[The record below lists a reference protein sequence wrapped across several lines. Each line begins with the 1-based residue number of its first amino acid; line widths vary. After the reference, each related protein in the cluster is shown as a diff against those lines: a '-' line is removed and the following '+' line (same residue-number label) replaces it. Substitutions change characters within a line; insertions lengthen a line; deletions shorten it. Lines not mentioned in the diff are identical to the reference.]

1 MSTTFDRDMRRAC
14 EPFERDH
21 DRLRAEL
28 MTTLSAETPEAPR
41 LEASSRRRHWIG
53 RSLMTRRVFRIIPAV
68 AAAVVL
74 LVGVGLWLGRGWS
87 EPGRRIGHD
96 VAGAGFDVQ
105 VQCALDGAVLV
116 EHLASVVSQ
125 RAVLVVW
132 SCRGVADIAGPESAY
147 APAGDRRTQ
156 KYIQYL
162 LGREQTGDGRIVVW
176 SLFVAAED
184 VNPALEPPAIH
195 VSTADGQ
202 LIVLSTSPNV
212 GSRKELAAALQ
223 TAVFP
228 GRSRVTLEEIERV
241 VEKHRYRR
249 S

>member
-1 MSTTFDRDMRRAC
+1 MNTPFDDSVKRVL

-21 DRLRAEL
+21 DRLRTQL
-28 MTTLSAETPEAPR
+28 MASLPADAPEAPR
-41 LEASSRRRHWIG
+41 LDASARRRLWIG
-53 RSLMTRRVFRIIPAV
+53 LSPMTRRVFRIIPAV

-132 SCRGVADIAGPESAY
+132 SCQGAADMAGPVLADVPS
-147 APAGDRRTQ
+147 GDRRTQ